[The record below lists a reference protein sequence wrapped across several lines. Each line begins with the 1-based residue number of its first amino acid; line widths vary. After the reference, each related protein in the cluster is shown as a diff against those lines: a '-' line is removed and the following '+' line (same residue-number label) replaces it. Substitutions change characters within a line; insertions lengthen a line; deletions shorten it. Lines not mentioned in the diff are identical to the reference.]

1 MAIEFTL
8 GSDQRRLRAAAREIA
23 HDVLAGV
30 SARTARLASPE
41 ERFAATRQAYQQ
53 LVEAGYLR
61 KILPESA
68 GGELR
73 STLDLALIAEELTAV
88 DASVALTLFAVT
100 LGLAPVVH
108 AGTEAQQRAHLAK
121 FLTPAGTPLAAFA
134 LSEPGGSANFD
145 APPPAEG
152 VRTTA
157 VREAGHWV
165 IAGAKKWVSNS
176 AGWDGTGPDLMSV
189 VARND
194 PAAAA
199 STALSVFLVTGPVS
213 GLSVTGTP
221 DTIGHR
227 ARSTPAIS
235 LAAVRV
241 PEGNVVGDVGGGLKI
256 VGSAFAPAAA
266 QVGVFGLA
274 LMRAAFDHALR
285 FAQAERRGG
294 PVPIIDHQAVGYALA
309 SAKTRIE
316 AVRSLTWRACHALDT
331 GSPAG
336 RELALHAKV
345 FGSETAVAGLV
356 SPFLV
361 KLANELRSDQIAPTF
376 ELSSAVLDLFV
387 AAFSEQ
393 LECESSVRP
402 ETRRHALILQ
412 IKAFIDARLD
422 DPELTTATIAAA
434 HYISPRYLQKLFE
447 AEGST
452 VTDWIRR
459 RRLDHCKREL
469 LDPRNAGEPISRI
482 AARWGLAD
490 SSHFSRLFRATYGM
504 SPREFRSEKITLA

>member
-8 GSDQRRLRAAAREIA
+8 DPDQRRLRAAAREIA

-30 SARTARLASPE
+30 SARTAGLASPE
-41 ERFAATRQAYQQ
+41 ERFAATRSAYQQ

-61 KILPESA
+61 KIVPESA

-73 STLDLALIAEELTAV
+73 STIDLALIAEELTAV

-108 AGTEAQQRAHLAK
+108 AGTAAQQRAHLAR
-121 FLTPAGTPLAAFA
+121 FLIPAGAPLAAFA

-157 VREAGHWV
+157 VRDAGDWV
-165 IAGAKKWVSNS
+165 ITGAKKWVSNS
-176 AGWDGTGPDLMSV
+176 GGWDGTGPDVMCL
-189 VARND
+189 VARTD

-199 STALSVFLVTGPVS
+199 STALSVLLIPGPVTG
-213 GLSVTGTP
+213 LTVTGTP

-227 ARSTPAIS
+227 AHSTPTIT
-235 LAAVRV
+235 LTDVRV
-241 PEGNVVGDVGGGLKI
+241 PEGNVIGDVGGGLRI
-256 VGSAFAPAAA
+256 VGAAFGPAAA

-285 FAQAERRGG
+285 FARASRRGG
-294 PVPIIDHQAVGYALA
+294 PVPIIDYQAVGYALA

-336 RELALHAKV
+336 QELALHAKV
-345 FGSETAVAGLV
+345 FGSETAVAVITDLMQVVGVDSYAHEQPLGRLLQDALALPLFGGSNLGL
-356 SPFLV
+356 
-361 KLANELRSDQIAPTF
+361 
-376 ELSSAVLDLFV
+376 
-387 AAFSEQ
+387 
-393 LECESSVRP
+393 
-402 ETRRHALILQ
+402 
-412 IKAFIDARLD
+412 
-422 DPELTTATIAAA
+422 
-434 HYISPRYLQKLFE
+434 
-447 AEGST
+447 
-452 VTDWIRR
+452 RR
-459 RRLDHCKREL
+459 RQLHAMLREPGY
-469 LDPRNAGEPISRI
+469 DADATVSGTPAAPRP
-482 AARWGLAD
+482 
-490 SSHFSRLFRATYGM
+490 RATAQRRPAQT
-504 SPREFRSEKITLA
+504 SRRAASSR

>member
-8 GSDQRRLRAAAREIA
+8 DPGQRRLRAAARQIA

-30 SARTARLASPE
+30 SARTAGLASPE
-41 ERFAATRQAYQQ
+41 ERFAATRPAYQQ

-108 AGTEAQQRAHLAK
+108 AGTAEQRAHLAR
-121 FLTPAGTPLAAFA
+121 FLIPAGAPLAAFA

-157 VREAGHWV
+157 VRDAGDWV
-165 IAGAKKWVSNS
+165 ITGAKKWVSNS
-176 AGWDGTGPDLMSV
+176 AGWDGTGPDLMCI
-189 VARND
+189 VARTD

-199 STALSVFLVTGPVS
+199 STALSVLLVPGPVTG
-213 GLSVTGTP
+213 LTVTGTP

-227 ARSTPAIS
+227 AHSTPTIT
-235 LAAVRV
+235 LTGVRV
-241 PEGNVVGDVGGGLKI
+241 PEGNVIGDVGGGLRI
-256 VGSAFAPAAA
+256 VGSAFGPAAA

-274 LMRAAFDHALR
+274 LMRAAFDHTLR

-294 PVPIIDHQAVGYALA
+294 PVPIIDYQAVGYALA

-336 RELALHAKV
+336 QELALHAKV
-345 FGSETAVAGLV
+345 FGSETAVAVITDLMQVAGVDSYAHEQPLGRLLQDALGLPLFGG
-356 SPFLV
+356 SNLG
-361 KLANELRSDQIAPTF
+361 LRRR
-376 ELSSAVLDLFV
+376 
-387 AAFSEQ
+387 Q
-393 LECESSVRP
+393 L
-402 ETRRHALILQ
+402 HALLREPGYDADATVSGIP
-412 IKAFIDARLD
+412 AARL
-422 DPELTTATIAAA
+422 P
-434 HYISPRYLQKLFE
+434 
-447 AEGST
+447 
-452 VTDWIRR
+452 
-459 RRLDHCKREL
+459 
-469 LDPRNAGEPISRI
+469 
-482 AARWGLAD
+482 
-490 SSHFSRLFRATYGM
+490 RATPQGRPARTGRRAA
-504 SPREFRSEKITLA
+504 SSR

>member
-8 GSDQRRLRAAAREIA
+8 DPDQVRLRAAAREIA
-23 HDVLAGV
+23 QDVLAGV

-41 ERFAATRQAYQQ
+41 ERFAATRPAYQQ

-61 KILPESA
+61 KVLPESV
-68 GGELR
+68 GGDLR
-73 STLDLALIAEELTAV
+73 STLDLALIAEELTAA

-108 AGTEAQQRAHLAK
+108 AGTEAQQRTHLAK
-121 FLTPAGTPLAAFA
+121 FLAPAGAPLAAFA

-165 IAGAKKWVSNS
+165 INGAKKWVSNS

-189 VARND
+189 VARTD

-199 STALSVFLVTGPVS
+199 GTALSVFLVTGPVT

-221 DTIGHR
+221 DTIGYR
-227 ARSTPAIS
+227 AHSTPTIT
-235 LAAVRV
+235 LTDVRV
-241 PEGNVVGDVGGGLKI
+241 PEGNVIGDIGGGLRI

-274 LMRAAFDHALR
+274 LMRAAFDHTLR
-285 FAQAERRGG
+285 FARAQRRGG
-294 PVPIIDHQAVGYALA
+294 PVPIIDHQAIGYALV

-331 GSPAG
+331 GSPAA
-336 RELALHAKV
+336 RELALHAKI
-345 FGSETAVAGLV
+345 FGSETAVAVITDLMQVMGVDGYAHDQPLGR
-356 SPFLV
+356 LLQDA
-361 KLANELRSDQIAPTF
+361 LALP
-376 ELSSAVLDLFV
+376 LFGG
-387 AAFSEQ
+387 SNMGQRRRQ
-393 LECESSVRP
+393 L
-402 ETRRHALILQ
+402 HALLREPGYDPD
-412 IKAFIDARLD
+412 ATVSGDHSDAR
-422 DPELTTATIAAA
+422 PYAT
-434 HYISPRYLQKLFE
+434 R
-447 AEGST
+447 
-452 VTDWIRR
+452 
-459 RRLDHCKREL
+459 
-469 LDPRNAGEPISRI
+469 
-482 AARWGLAD
+482 
-490 SSHFSRLFRATYGM
+490 
-504 SPREFRSEKITLA
+504 